1 MIALLAGPAAA
12 GCQLALALALDVS
25 SSVDGR
31 EYRLQ
36 RDGLAVALMSA
47 DVQSAL
53 FSGSGDVAIA
63 VYEWSGRNQ
72 QVLVLDWTLLTSPQ
86 VLAGV
91 VRRISESQR
100 TYDEFPTALGYAL
113 GYGAVLL
120 ARAPRCDRQTIDVSG
135 DGITNDGF
143 APEAAYRS
151 FPFQGVTVNG
161 LVLAVDYTISAYYR
175 AQVIRGPAA
184 FVEIAR
190 GYRNFEAA
198 MKRKLLR
205 EIGHLA
211 IGGGPDRAAPGN
223 G

>member
-1 MIALLAGPAAA
+1 MIALLAGPAGA

-36 RDGLAVALMSA
+36 RDGLAAALMSQE
-47 DVQSAL
+47 VQRAL
-53 FSGSGDVAIA
+53 FLGSGDVAIA

-72 QVLVLDWTLLTSPQ
+72 QVMVLDWTLLSDAK

-91 VRRISESQR
+91 VQRLLETQR
-100 TYDEFPTALGYAL
+100 TYDEFPTAIGFAL
-113 GYGAVLL
+113 GYGAVLM
-120 ARAPRCDRQTIDVSG
+120 ARAPRCDRRTIDVSG

-143 APEAAYRS
+143 APAAAYRN

-161 LVLAVDYTISAYYR
+161 LVLSSDPTISAYYR
-175 AQVIRGPAA
+175 TQVIRGPAA
-184 FVEIAR
+184 FVEITR

-198 MKRKLLR
+198 MQRKLLR
-205 EIGHLA
+205 ELGALA
-211 IGGGPDRAAPGN
+211 ISGDPTGAVPGS

>member
-1 MIALLAGPAAA
+1 MIALLAGPAGA

-36 RDGLAVALMSA
+36 RDGLAAALMSQA
-47 DVQSAL
+47 VQRAL

-72 QVLVLDWTLLTSPQ
+72 QVMVLDWTLLSDAK
-86 VLAGV
+86 VLAGAV
-91 VRRISESQR
+91 QRLLETQR
-100 TYDEFPTALGYAL
+100 TYDEFPTAIGFAL
-113 GYGAVLL
+113 GYGAVLMG
-120 ARAPRCDRQTIDVSG
+120 RAPRCDRRTIDVSG

-143 APEAAYRS
+143 APAAAYRN

-161 LVLAVDYTISAYYR
+161 LVLSSDPTISAYYR
-175 AQVIRGPAA
+175 TQVIRGPAA
-184 FVEIAR
+184 FVEITR

-198 MKRKLLR
+198 MQRKLLR
-205 EIGHLA
+205 ELGALA
-211 IGGGPDRAAPGN
+211 ISGDPTGAVPGS